1 MVQANFLE
9 CIRET
14 IEAELRPRNKEV
26 RVRVQGSDRK
36 IASTQGALSGAAISA
51 RAQIACDELT
61 VRAEIIWSIIQ
72 RCHKSF
78 GSEREDSLLADLQH
92 QIHEFVSAEAVIIFN
107 HVDGGASAHYPT
119 QLRTHI
125 DDAVTVR
132 RNELITKLKNEAR
145 FYVQDIKHPP
155 KADLGGITILGNV
168 GSVQTGDYAQS
179 HIHINADG
187 GSRMVEALERL
198 RAAIVGAA
206 EMTSDQRDGSVE
218 LVNDLIVAA
227 RAPKPNG
234 PKLLGLISGL
244 ASTIRTVASLR
255 PAWEFVR
262 DNARMMGIPI

>member
-1 MVQANFLE
+1 MQANVLQ

-14 IEAELRPRNKEV
+14 IEAELKPRNKDV
-26 RVRVQGSDRK
+26 RGRVQGSDRK
-36 IASTQGALSGAAISA
+36 IASTQGALSGAAIGA

-78 GSEREDSLLADLQH
+78 GSERGDSLLADLQH
-92 QIHEFVSAEAVIIFN
+92 QINELVSAEAVITFN

-145 FYVQDIKHPP
+145 FYVQDIKQPP
-155 KADLGGITILGNV
+155 KADPSGITILGNV
-168 GSVQTGDYAQS
+168 GSVQTGDYAQA

-187 GSRMVEALERL
+187 GARMVDALEKM
-198 RAAIVGAA
+198 RAAIVAQCIGHDEDSCFERARTRRIA
-206 EMTSDQRDGSVE
+206 SSRASR
-218 LVNDLIVAA
+218 VNNLRLATPDKGIGHKV
-227 RAPKPNG
+227 
-234 PKLLGLISGL
+234 KL
-244 ASTIRTVASLR
+244 AV
-255 PAWEFVR
+255 
-262 DNARMMGIPI
+262 MKC

>member
-14 IEAELRPRNKEV
+14 IEAELRPRNKDV

-145 FYVQDIKHPP
+145 FYVQDIKRPP
-155 KADLGGITILGNV
+155 KADLGGIA
-168 GSVQTGDYAQS
+168 VQTGDYAQS

-187 GSRMVEALERL
+187 GTHMVEALERL
-198 RAAIVGAA
+198 RAAIVEAA
-206 EMTSDQRDGSVE
+206 EMTSDQRDESVE

-234 PKLLGLISGL
+234 PKLFGLISGL